1 VSSNAAACISQGIK
15 IKGEVTGSEDLFVD
29 GHVEG
34 KLSLTNGCL
43 TIGPN
48 GQVKADVTARE
59 VIVRGTVEGKVSGR
73 DKVVLGSTGQVTGEV
88 QTDRLAIEDGAMLRG
103 KVEAGKHPMKTVE
116 AQAAAAASGSPSGGK
131 SSGPHSMSSGTAANW
146 SMSLLNKLGI
156 GIGTGTGRE
165 VSRPIPQNG
174 RTRSVV
180 PVPAVGSPRP
190 PDAPGSTRISNGLK
204 ELLWNLDGLGR
215 GTLLDLGP
223 AWQTTLSF
231 FIERGFRVSSEDIL
245 REWNDFLKEEEVRL
259 QGLSTA
265 SETVDMT
272 PTGRAARFLET
283 NLQYPRASFDAVLA
297 WDLLDY
303 LEPALAKQTIA
314 VMTDWL
320 RPGGVV
326 FALFHS
332 KKPEGFQRYRIADS
346 NSLQIIST
354 AVLCPAQKVYQNR
367 EIQDLFSRFR
377 TMKSFVSRDQ
387 LRETLFIK

>member
-1 VSSNAAACISQGIK
+1 
-15 IKGEVTGSEDLFVD
+15 
-29 GHVEG
+29 
-34 KLSLTNGCL
+34 
-43 TIGPN
+43 
-48 GQVKADVTARE
+48 
-59 VIVRGTVEGKVSGR
+59 
-73 DKVVLGSTGQVTGEV
+73 
-88 QTDRLAIEDGAMLRG
+88 
-103 KVEAGKHPMKTVE
+103 
-116 AQAAAAASGSPSGGK
+116 
-131 SSGPHSMSSGTAANW
+131 MSF
-146 SMSLLNKLGI
+146 LHKF
-156 GIGTGTGRE
+156 GIGTSAGAGSSRE

-174 RTRSVV
+174 RSRNLA
-180 PVPAVGSPRP
+180 PVPAVGSPRLP
-190 PDAPGSTRISNGLK
+190 EAPGSTRISNGLK

-245 REWNDFLKEEEVRL
+245 REWKEFLKEEEVRL
-259 QGLSTA
+259 QDAGLA
-265 SETVDMT
+265 SGELDMT
-272 PTGRAARFLET
+272 PTGRATRFLES
-283 NLQYPRASFDAVLA
+283 NLQYARSSFDAVLV

-303 LEPALAKQTIA
+303 LEPALAKQA
-314 VMTDWL
+314 VANLTELL

-346 NSLQIIST
+346 NSLQIVS
-354 AVLCPAQKVYQNR
+354 ASVLCPAQKVYQNR